1 MLHIVFKNIIATSL
15 LPVSRQTTNSQ
26 LSIIGREFIKIS
38 LLLWLLVVAGTGLGY
53 AQAGAGNDNWYR
65 GSLILVEGDSLRGDI
80 HYDLQN
86 NLVQINAG
94 NAIKAY
100 SARQIWAFTFYDP
113 DMMTDRQ
120 FYALPYSVESNYK
133 APVLFELLTEGD
145 VSLLARERLVTE
157 NVPQYG
163 YGGFGNYSYLR
174 TRIRR
179 DHFMGF
185 ANGTIRNYDG
195 TKKDLLYLLRDK
207 SNEVKKFINA
217 HRFRFDDTRDLIQI
231 LNYYNSLK
239 K

>member
-1 MLHIVFKNIIATSL
+1 MLHFASENKFFIPRLLFASQITNNQQTGAGMALMRMSL
-15 LPVSRQTTNSQ
+15 LVWMVLAAGTNS
-26 LSIIGREFIKIS
+26 
-38 LLLWLLVVAGTGLGY
+38 VY
-53 AQAGAGNDNWYR
+53 AQSGAINDNWYR
-65 GSLILVEGDSLRGDI
+65 GSLILADGDSLTGDI

-94 NAIKAY
+94 NSIKAY
-100 SARQIWAFTFYDP
+100 SARQIWSFSFYDP

-120 FYALPYSVESNYK
+120 FFALPYTVESNYK

-163 YGGFGNYSYLR
+163 YGGFGNSSSLR

-179 DHFMGF
+179 DYFLGF
-185 ANGTIRNYDG
+185 ANGNIRSYDG
-195 TKKDLLYLLRDK
+195 SRKDLLYLLRDK
-207 SNEVKKFINA
+207 SGEVKKFINA
-217 HRFRFDDTRDLIQI
+217 HRFRYDDKRDLVQI
-231 LNYYNSLK
+231 INYYNSLK

>member
-1 MLHIVFKNIIATSL
+1 MLHSIIKNRIFTSL
-15 LPVSRQTTNSQ
+15 PLVSRQTTNTQPSVIQ
-26 LSIIGREFIKIS
+26 TEFIKIS
-38 LLLWLLVVAGTGLGY
+38 LLVWMLVVAGASLAY
-53 AQAGAGNDNWYR
+53 AQSGAVNDNWYR
-65 GSLILVEGDSLRGDI
+65 GSLILVEGDSLSGDI

-86 NLVQINAG
+86 NLVQINAD

-100 SARQIWAFTFYDP
+100 SARQIWSFTFYDP
-113 DMMTDRQ
+113 DMMIDRQ

-179 DHFMGF
+179 DYFMGF

-195 TKKDLLYLLRDK
+195 SKKDLLYLLRDK
-207 SNEVKKFINA
+207 SSEVKKFVNA
-217 HRFRFDDTRDLIQI
+217 HRFRYDDTRDLIQI
-231 LNYYNSLK
+231 INYYNSLK